1 MRDIFSYHIKLQN
14 KNFTRT
20 ESFECAKKR
29 SEYGMREMD
38 IERRRQRLKAC
49 AIQPLQKKYFSYLS
63 IKEREIERTV
73 CGRANAEYWL
83 CKKKAKSRK
92 VICSILFSLL
102 LFLKIFIRKQESAAL
117 RKFKNIFHLQKKISV
132 ELEMKNLWRFFS
144 LSCGGNL

>member
-63 IKEREIERTV
+63 IKERERYVAVRMRNTD
-73 CGRANAEYWL
+73 CA
-83 CKKKAKSRK
+83 KKKQNPGK
-92 VICSILFSLL
+92 LFVRYYFLSLAI
-102 LFLKIFIRKQESAAL
+102 FKFFIRKQESAAL
-117 RKFKNIFHLQKKISV
+117 RKFKNIFHLQKKLAWSW
-132 ELEMKNLWRFFS
+132 K
-144 LSCGGNL
+144 